1 MFATA
6 AISTIPNVAN
16 GERFR
21 KQKLPGSERSR
32 SPLLH
37 RDIIMSDATTMP
49 AINAASIMSVLTES
63 ETTESLS
70 MAAHAALS
78 TLLISVHPNDW
89 RENRPI
95 SRLSREDL
103 ARRLGGA
110 CLKTVQR
117 ALVEL
122 EQARLIDRLFNDVH
136 HAIGVDLQPLV
147 AIFHDLRRRAHQRRE
162 ERKQERAERRA
173 AKVRKKFFAEK
184 EASSQMVTDGHS
196 NTNPPLEDESSCTG
210 LGNEVVAPSG
220 SGTSGPRAFSGRSSE
235 PGGFASESAPPFQS
249 WRWAILTINPQF
261 RSIAAANTDSGK
273 ANEASID
280 DLLHAAEVLRREI
293 GYRRMDWEQ
302 ALQRHGPARALA
314 YFVTMTS
321 PAAKHFR
328 QIRNVQG
335 YVRAGFDKPPE
346 EFRPFQ
352 SMWAVLQEMK
362 ERGLNG

>member
-1 MFATA
+1 
-6 AISTIPNVAN
+6 
-16 GERFR
+16 
-21 KQKLPGSERSR
+21 
-32 SPLLH
+32 
-37 RDIIMSDATTMP
+37 MP

-63 ETTESLS
+63 EETGSLS

-89 RENRPI
+89 REDKPI

-122 EQARLIDRLFNDVH
+122 EQARFIDRLFNDVH
-136 HAIGVDLQPLV
+136 HAIGVDLRPV
-147 AIFHDLRRRAHQRRE
+147 VEKFNELRRRAHARRE
-162 ERKQERAERRA
+162 ERKAERAARRE
-173 AKVRKKFFAEK
+173 AKVRKKFLAQNIE
-184 EASSQMVTDGHS
+184 SSQMDIDDHS
-196 NTNPPLEDESSCTG
+196 NTNPSLEDESSCTG

-220 SGTSGPRAFSGRSSE
+220 SGSSGPRAFSGRSNE
-235 PGGFASESAPPFQS
+235 PGGFAGESAPPFQS
-249 WRWAILTINPQF
+249 WRWCLLTINPQF

-335 YVRAGFDKPPE
+335 YVRAGFDKPPA

-352 SMWAVLQEMK
+352 SMWAVLKEMK